1 MSTEKR
7 AILQLSQ
14 LRKEKQVNIEKSK
27 KELLQIQEFIKEY
40 RDDQEFTKI
49 LDNRKQEIKLNIKF
63 EKTLSKSILSMIQKL
78 EKSIIQRN

>member
-1 MSTEKR
+1 
-7 AILQLSQ
+7 

-27 KELLQIQEFIKEY
+27 KELLQIQEFIKES

>member
-27 KELLQIQEFIKEY
+27 KELLQIQEFIKES

>member
-40 RDDQEFTKI
+40 RDDQEFIKI